1 VQGPPE
7 GDELGQGG
15 RHVVAEGVDDRSQGG
30 LRGLPVGVPVGGDDA
45 LVDAPGRFAL
55 DVGLDG
61 DHGGEPLALSVGEQ
75 LGPGAQDPPDPVERV
90 PGATAVAAGGLLES
104 LTAAVQGIPGGGDDV
119 EGVMPTST

>member
-1 VQGPPE
+1 MAV
-7 GDELGQGG
+7 
-15 RHVVAEGVDDRSQGG
+15 G
-30 LRGLPVGVPVGGDDA
+30 LAVGGDDA
-45 LVDAPGRFAL
+45 LVDPPGRFAL

-104 LTAAVQGIPGGGDDV
+104 LTAAVQGIPGGATTWKRSITVTAAGRASAAADL
-119 EGVMPTST
+119 

>member
-1 VQGPPE
+1 
-7 GDELGQGG
+7 
-15 RHVVAEGVDDRSQGG
+15 
-30 LRGLPVGVPVGGDDA
+30 
-45 LVDAPGRFAL
+45 
-55 DVGLDG
+55 VGLDG